1 MSVSALFQNE
11 GVTKQATSVQVK
23 QTASSAEG
31 TANSM
36 TITVDDLTTITA
48 VQGPT
53 LRAAAGTF
61 NTSGF
66 GVTFSGNVLTV
77 VATDIVAGDVFTCE
91 ALGTA

>member
-1 MSVSALFQNE
+1 MSVACLFQNE

-23 QTASSAEG
+23 ATPSSAEA

-36 TITVDDLTTITA
+36 TVTIDDLTTITA

-61 NTSGF
+61 NTAGF
-66 GVTFSGNVLTV
+66 GVTFSGNVITI
-77 VATDIVAGDVFTCE
+77 VATDIAATDVFTCE
-91 ALGTA
+91 ALGTV